1 MSTAGLANAGISA
14 YAATDQAARLRALMQ
29 RLSAGAVPIAADPPA
44 PVSAPWIAICSGK
57 GGVGK
62 TNAAVNIAIALA
74 QRSIRATLV
83 DADLGMANADVLCGL
98 TPLRR
103 LDSTVGDDSV
113 DPGTL
118 MRLAVRA
125 PGGFTLVPGAV
136 GVARMADLNAGQ
148 RDALLRAMVSLEDAS
163 DVVIVDTGAG
173 LGPGVLTFAHAAD
186 ATLVVATPEPTS
198 IADAYALIKCMV
210 RSEGGAALSDARH
223 GESGVWGHGAGPSRR
238 VWLLVNQ
245 ATDEREAFGVHARLA
260 ATCSRFLGFTPSLIG
275 WITDDPAIP
284 WSVRRRTPLLLA
296 CPRCRASR
304 DVRRVAGKVAQAL
317 SLGRPPGSRGSV
329 ASRSWRQRLVSLLGP

>member
-14 YAATDQAARLRALMQ
+14 YAATDQAARLRSVMQ

-44 PVSAPWIAICSGK
+44 PASVPWIAICSGK

-62 TNAAVNIAIALA
+62 TNAAVNISIALA

-103 LDSTVGDDSV
+103 LDSTVGDHAV

-118 MRLAVRA
+118 ARLAVRA

-148 RDALLRAMVSLEDAS
+148 REALLRAMVSLEDAS

-198 IADAYALIKCMV
+198 IADAYALIKCMA
-210 RSEGGAALSDARH
+210 RSEGGPNQLGPNQLGPNRTS
-223 GESGVWGHGAGPSRR
+223 PSRR

-245 ATDEREAFGVHARLA
+245 AADEREAFGVHARLA
-260 ATCSRFLGFTPSLIG
+260 ATCSRFLGFSPLLMG
-275 WITDDPAIP
+275 WIADDPAIP
-284 WSVRRRTPLLLA
+284 WSVRKRTPLLLA

-317 SLGRPPGSRGSV
+317 SLGGPVGSRAAV
-329 ASRSWRQRLVSLLGP
+329 AVPSWKQRIASLLGP